1 MSDTAAT
8 PETAPATADEVV
20 SLLVREQEAAD
31 TAAQNTEAVTEP
43 DTSQATEPE
52 TQTEPPEPEP
62 TYTVKVRGQD
72 VTVTLDELRNGYSRT
87 EDYKAKTAEVA
98 EQRRAAEQLQAD
110 FAARAQQLDTLL
122 ERAEFDP
129 VLVAGSRT
137 DWNTLARDNPAEY
150 VSQKQAFD
158 SRIQY
163 WQQVAQHSAQA
174 KAQAA
179 RAALEQGE
187 RKLREVMPEWA
198 DDTQRETIKAGIAKT
213 LQEHGFRP
221 EEFQAVTDPRILTVV
236 REAMLYRQMQAE
248 RKSAEAKKASPVVPR
263 VLPPGT
269 TQTNKPSGREQA
281 LLKTAAKS
289 GRVDDQVNAIMA
301 VLERA

>member
-1 MSDTAAT
+1 MSETAAT
-8 PETAPATADEVV
+8 LETAPATVDEVV
-20 SLLVREQEAAD
+20 SLLNREQETAD
-31 TAAQNTEAVTEP
+31 TAAQTNGAATEP

-52 TQTEPPEPEP
+52 TQTETPEPEP

-72 VTVTLDELRNGYSRT
+72 VTVTLAELRDGYSRT

-98 EQRRAAEQLQAD
+98 EQRRGVEKAQAD

-163 WQQVAQHSAQA
+163 WQQVAQHSTHA

-179 RAALEQGE
+179 QAALEQGE
-187 RKLREVMPEWA
+187 RRLREVMPEWA
-198 DDTQRETIKAGIAKT
+198 DDTKRETIKSGIAKT
-213 LQEHGFRP
+213 LQDHGFRP

-248 RKSAEAKKASPVVPR
+248 RTAAEAKKAAPVVPK
-263 VLPPGT
+263 VLSPGT
-269 TQTNKPSGREQA
+269 PQSNKSNAGTQA
-281 LLKTAAKS
+281 LLKNAAKS
-289 GRVDDQVNAIMA
+289 GRIDDQVSAIMA
-301 VLERA
+301 ALERA

>member
-31 TAAQNTEAVTEP
+31 TAAQTTEAVTEP

-52 TQTEPPEPEP
+52 TQTETPAPEP

-72 VTVTLDELRNGYSRT
+72 VTVTLEELRNGYSRT

-129 VLVAGSRT
+129 VLVAGSRI
-137 DWNTLARDNPAEY
+137 DWNALARDNPAEY

>member
-1 MSDTAAT
+1 MSDPAAT
-8 PETAPATADEVV
+8 PEPAPATVDEVV
-20 SLLVREQEAAD
+20 SLLNREQEAVD
-31 TAAQNTEAVTEP
+31 TAAPTTDAAAEP
-43 DTSQATEPE
+43 DTSQVTEPE
-52 TQTEPPEPEP
+52 TQTETPAPEP

-98 EQRRAAEQLQAD
+98 EQRRAAEKLQAD
-110 FAARAQQLDTLL
+110 IAARTQQLDTLL

-129 VLVAGSRT
+129 VLVAGSRV
-137 DWNTLARDNPAEY
+137 DWNTLARENPAEY

-179 RAALEQGE
+179 QAALEQGE
-187 RKLREVMPEWA
+187 RRLREVMPEWA
-198 DDTQRETIKAGIAKT
+198 DDAKRETLKSGIAKT
-213 LQEHGFRP
+213 LQDHGFRP

-248 RKSAEAKKASPVVPR
+248 RTAAEAKKAAPVVPK

-269 TQTNKPSGREQA
+269 PQANKSNAGVQA

-301 VLERA
+301 ALERA

>member
-1 MSDTAAT
+1 MSETAAT

-31 TAAQNTEAVTEP
+31 TAAQTTEAATEP
-43 DTSQATEPE
+43 DTSQATEPD
-52 TQTEPPEPEP
+52 TQTETPEPEP
-62 TYTVKVRGQD
+62 TYTVKVRGQE

-98 EQRRAAEQLQAD
+98 EQRRVAEQTKAE

-137 DWNTLARDNPAEY
+137 DWNTLARENPAEY

-163 WQQVAQHSAQA
+163 WQQVAQHSTQA

-179 RAALEQGE
+179 QAALEQGE
-187 RKLREVMPEWA
+187 RRLREVMPEWA
-198 DDTQRETIKAGIAKT
+198 DDAKRETIKSGIAKT
-213 LQEHGFRP
+213 LQDHGFRP

-236 REAMLYRQMQAE
+236 HEAMLYRQMQAE
-248 RKSAEAKKASPVVPR
+248 RKSAEAKKAPPVVPK

-269 TQTNKPSGREQA
+269 PQSSNSNARAQA
-281 LLKTAAKS
+281 LLKSAAKS
-289 GRVDDQVNAIMA
+289 GRIDDQVNAIMA
-301 VLERA
+301 AMERA